1 MDLYVLKF
9 IEPNTKKKKKGHCNC
24 MRNKIRQE
32 PPSPFRGFGLGGETH
47 IKMHSC
53 KIVLICK
60 NTTKKLPCHLAP
72 PGTPRLMQRTEG
84 KKKNPTHC
92 NLIRAVQAY
101 KVLWDRR

>member
-1 MDLYVLKF
+1 
-9 IEPNTKKKKKGHCNC
+9 